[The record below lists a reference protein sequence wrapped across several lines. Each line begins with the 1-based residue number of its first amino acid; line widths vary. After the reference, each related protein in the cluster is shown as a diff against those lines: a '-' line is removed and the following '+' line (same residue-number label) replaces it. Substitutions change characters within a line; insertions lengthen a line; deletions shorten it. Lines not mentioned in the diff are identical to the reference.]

1 MYPVD
6 LPRGIAVVHVAKS
19 VPKLDH
25 VFRAIVRRIAFSADL
40 GEAWGWDRTKHRH
53 QAVQG
58 AGCSG
63 SPKPFRLACVLSA
76 ATGAHCKPT
85 RTDVPNRIDH

>member
-6 LPRGIAVVHVAKS
+6 LLRGIAVVHVAKS

-25 VFRAIVRRIAFSADL
+25 VFRAVIRRIALAGYWL
-40 GEAWGWDRTKHRH
+40 EAWGGDRTKHRH

-63 SPKPFRLACVLSA
+63 SPKPLRLACVLSA

-85 RTDVPNRIDH
+85 RTDAPNRIDP